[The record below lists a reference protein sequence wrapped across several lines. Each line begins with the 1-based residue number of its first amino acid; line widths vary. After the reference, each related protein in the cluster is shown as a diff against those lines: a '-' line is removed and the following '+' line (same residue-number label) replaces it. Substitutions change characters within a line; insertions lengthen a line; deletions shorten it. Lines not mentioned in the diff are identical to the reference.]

1 MHAMERTSGKAFDT
15 TFLTM
20 MIEHHEGAVQMAR
33 TEKSKVS
40 TAPPRHSPT
49 ASSPLR
55 RLKSSRCARCSE
67 RADALVRG
75 RRLIDTPALP
85 ACAGDRPATSRS
97 VPLPHRGR
105 RVQQPETVRPCA
117 AVRVVGP

>member
-1 MHAMERTSGKAFDT
+1 MRHGRPSGMPGMMCEQQMHAMERTSGKAFDT

-49 ASSPLR
+49 ASRIGVEGS
-55 RLKSSRCARCSE
+55 SSRRPSGPARQS
-67 RADALVRG
+67 A
-75 RRLIDTPALP
+75 
-85 ACAGDRPATSRS
+85 
-97 VPLPHRGR
+97 
-105 RVQQPETVRPCA
+105 
-117 AVRVVGP
+117 